1 MQWNLCFWL
10 IACLWI
16 FLPSL
21 VIQTW
26 DSLSPHHIKEDF
38 FTELWRTLVMN
49 KLCSSSIC
57 LFYLSMT
64 MNIHI
69 HLNVMWRI
77 YQNKDLI
84 LAICESFWMYC
95 FISIFNII
103 VSLCET
109 KMLWYKILF
118 LQKYLYVSLIHN
130 FFRNIAKYC
139 LLANMAEYKFNA
151 ITIETCWKYQITIVL
166 LSLSIP

>member
-1 MQWNLCFWL
+1 MIPSSVVALKERSVNVSTNAMNFCFWL

-49 KLCSSSIC
+49 KLCSSRIC

-84 LAICESFWMYC
+84 LAICELFLVYC
-95 FISIFNII
+95 LISILILLVMF
-103 VSLCET
+103 VSLVFWF
-109 KMLWYKILF
+109 LINRKIL
-118 LQKYLYVSLIHN
+118 L
-130 FFRNIAKYC
+130 
-139 LLANMAEYKFNA
+139 
-151 ITIETCWKYQITIVL
+151 
-166 LSLSIP
+166 

>member
-1 MQWNLCFWL
+1 MQWNFCFWL

-49 KLCSSSIC
+49 KLCSSRIC

-84 LAICESFWMYC
+84 LAICELFLVYC
-95 FISIFNII
+95 VISIFNITVNVC
-103 VSLCET
+103 VSSILISYQSKSYCKNYITSKET
-109 KMLWYKILF
+109 SICFSNPLF
-118 LQKYLYVSLIHN
+118 LLQDS
-130 FFRNIAKYC
+130 
-139 LLANMAEYKFNA
+139 
-151 ITIETCWKYQITIVL
+151 
-166 LSLSIP
+166 